1 MKKTYRI
8 QDLVDMFGLT
18 TRTLRFW
25 EEKDLLNA
33 LLRVP
38 GKRRVYGEDVIKR
51 IKDIQSY
58 KSRGLSLED
67 IKIQID
73 KKAEKTKVAK
83 NPIRIIVGSS
93 SGIEEANMLKYEI
106 DLLPSYI
113 LLDGRKFVDGVNIS
127 EKEIESLQWTE
138 LTTEAPSVEDYIYTY
153 SEMVEQGAQQIIS
166 LHPNEAYCNSLAN
179 AKKAAE
185 RVKGVKIHTIDTCS
199 FGQIGELLAII
210 ARDKMNKGSSVE
222 QVIKYL
228 IQLVADHSSFLVAS
242 SMINMANLGLADVEF
257 KKIVNPLFRA
267 TMNYHPLLK
276 MNNQIDSYQLISR
289 ANSLFDATDDL
300 IAQVKLAQS
309 KSKFPSKMVGIYYT
323 CNKAQLNELVLFFK
337 ETDIPVFWQKSNFFM
352 SANLGTESVSVNI
365 LYER

>member
-1 MKKTYRI
+1 MKKTYKI
-8 QDLVDMFGLT
+8 QDLVEIFGLT

-51 IKDIQSY
+51 IKDIKSY

-67 IKIQID
+67 IKIQIE
-73 KKAEKTKVAK
+73 KKEKKSKVKK

-93 SGIEEANMLKYEI
+93 AGIEEVNMTKYEI

-113 LLDGRKFVDGVNIS
+113 FLDGRKFVDGVNIS
-127 EKEIESLQWTE
+127 EKEIADLEWID
-138 LTTEAPSVEDYIYTY
+138 LTTQAPSVDDYIYIY
-153 SEMVEQGAQQIIS
+153 SEMVEEGVEQIIS
-166 LHPNEAYCNSLAN
+166 FHPNKTYCDSIVN
-179 AKKAAE
+179 AKKAAD
-185 RVKGVKIHTIDTCS
+185 RVKGIKIHIIDTCS
-199 FGQIGELLAII
+199 FGQISELLAII
-210 ARDKMNKGSSVE
+210 TRDRLNKGALVE

-228 IQLVADHSSFLVAS
+228 LQLIADHASYLVVS
-242 SMINMANLGLADVEF
+242 SMINMSNLGLVNIEF

-276 MNNQIDSYQLISR
+276 MNNQIDAYELISR
-289 ANSLFDATDDL
+289 AGSLIDGVDDL
-300 IAQVKLAQS
+300 VAQIKNEEA
-309 KSKFPSKMVGIYYT
+309 KSKFPIKMVGVYYT
-323 CNKAQLNELVLFFK
+323 CNKTQLNELVLYFR
-337 ETDIPVFWQKSNFFM
+337 DQGISVFWQKSNFYM
-352 SANLGTESVSVNI
+352 SAHLGTESVAVNI

>member
-51 IKDIQSY
+51 IKDIKSY
-58 KSRGLSLED
+58 KDRGLSLED
-67 IKIQID
+67 IKIQIEKKD
-73 KKAEKTKVAK
+73 KKNKITK

-93 SGIEEANMLKYEI
+93 SGIEESNMLKYEI

-113 LLDGRKFVDGVNIS
+113 FLDGRKFVDGVNIS
-127 EKEIESLQWTE
+127 EKEIESLEWSD
-138 LTTEAPSVEDYIYTY
+138 LTTDAPSIEDYVYTY
-153 SEMVEQGAQQIIS
+153 SEMVEEGAEQIIS
-166 LHPNEAYCNSLAN
+166 LHPNESYCNSLGN

-185 RVKGVKIHTIDTCS
+185 RVKGIKIYTIDTCS
-199 FGQIGELLAII
+199 FGQISELLAII
-210 ARDKMNKGSSVE
+210 ARDKLNKGGSVE
-222 QVIKYL
+222 QVIKY
-228 IQLVADHSSFLVAS
+228 IISLVADHSSYMVAS
-242 SMINMANLGLADVEF
+242 SMINMSNLGLADVDF
-257 KKIVNPLFRA
+257 KKIVNPIFRA
-267 TMNYHPLLK
+267 SMNYHPLLK
-276 MNNQIDSYQLISR
+276 MNNQIDSYQLVSR
-289 ANSLFDATDDL
+289 ANSLYDATDDL
-300 IAQVKLAQS
+300 IAQIKTEQI
-309 KSKFPSKMVGIYYT
+309 KSKFPIKMVGIYYT
-323 CNKAQLNELVLFFK
+323 CAKAQLNELVLFFK
-337 ETDIPVFWQKSNFFM
+337 NTEIPVFWQKSNFYM